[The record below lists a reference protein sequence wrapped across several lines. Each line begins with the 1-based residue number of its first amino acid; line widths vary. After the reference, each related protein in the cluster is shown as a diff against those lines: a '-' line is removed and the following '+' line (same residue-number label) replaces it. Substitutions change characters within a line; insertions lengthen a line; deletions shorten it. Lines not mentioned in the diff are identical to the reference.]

1 MIDKDCLWADDFG
14 YQRDMAGTHVPGSLE
29 HEDRPRRWCLS
40 ALVPPG
46 RFIPP
51 SSRRAVKRNPS
62 FGADIKDAIAAPGW
76 SIPQEKTRNKTRAP
90 DEA

>member
-29 HEDRPRRWCLS
+29 DEDRARRRCLS

-51 SSRRAVKRNPS
+51 SARRAVKCDPS
-62 FGADIKDAIAAPGW
+62 FRADIKDTIAARGRP
-76 SIPQEKTRNKTRAP
+76 IP
-90 DEA
+90 